1 MKNLFFLSIIL
12 LFSCDNK
19 NTSFGDVKIDDDNSK
34 MIQKLFESVEKEEIE
49 YLKQV
54 FSEDLEFTDSHG
66 KILNK
71 EEFIAG
77 VENIFDLFD
86 DIKFKES
93 QYEDHDNLE
102 IETTYYSNGN
112 VWTSIWSEFSAKGKY
127 TNENINFPFH
137 ISYEWK
143 GGKIIR
149 EVQFFS
155 TKAFDTENE
164 AKDRV
169 SK

>member
-1 MKNLFFLSIIL
+1 MKNLFFLSIIF

-34 MIQKLFESVEKEEIE
+34 MIQKLFESVENEEIE

-112 VWTSIWSEFSAKGKY
+112 VWTSIWSEFLA
-127 TNENINFPFH
+127 TFLLLTLNFSLVFLVLYP
-137 ISYEWK
+137 
-143 GGKIIR
+143 
-149 EVQFFS
+149 EVI
-155 TKAFDTENE
+155 
-164 AKDRV
+164 
-169 SK
+169 

>member
-12 LFSCDNK
+12 LFSCNEK
-19 NTSFGDVKIDDDNSK
+19 NANFGDVKIDDDKSI
-34 MIQKLFESVEKEEIE
+34 MIQKVFESVENEEIE

-54 FSEDLEFTDSHG
+54 FSEDLEFTDPNG
-66 KILNK
+66 NILNK
-71 EEFIAG
+71 GEFIAG

-86 DIKFKES
+86 NIKFKES
-93 QYEDHDNLE
+93 PYEDHDNLE

-112 VWTSIWSEFSAKGKY
+112 VWTSIWSEFSGRGKY
-127 TNENINFPFH
+127 TNEIINFPFH
-137 ISYEWK
+137 ISYQWK

-155 TKAFDTENE
+155 TKVFDAENE
-164 AKDRV
+164 AK
-169 SK
+169 SKVLQ

>member
-1 MKNLFFLSIIL
+1 MELFKKKDL
-12 LFSCDNK
+12 LRCFTPGCPQERNGVRFAK
-19 NTSFGDVKIDDDNSK
+19 KDVKIDDDNSK
-34 MIQKLFESVEKEEIE
+34 MIQKVFESVENEEIE

-112 VWTSIWSEFSAKGKY
+112 VWTSIWSEFSAKGKLIIQKLIKGEEINLEQSGLSKREW
-127 TNENINFPFH
+127 NELMI
-137 ISYEWK
+137 
-143 GGKIIR
+143 
-149 EVQFFS
+149 
-155 TKAFDTENE
+155 AFDL
-164 AKDRV
+164 KD
-169 SK
+169 KLI